1 VFEKPTRCGFR
12 SGDGPRREDDPDEA
26 IAHELATY
34 TEQIPDRVS
43 CPATPSW
50 RSRARRCCAVAAKLF
65 GVQDHVVI
73 EVAGEESRSE
83 DRDPSRLTREDEITT
98 TVHYVKFTLSPQQ
111 QEAFAEGPVRI
122 RVDHPAY
129 RAEVEL
135 GPDARRELAGD
146 LASTA

>member
-1 VFEKPTRCGFR
+1 M
-12 SGDGPRREDDPDEA
+12 
-26 IAHELATY
+26 
-34 TEQIPDRVS
+34 
-43 CPATPSW
+43 
-50 RSRARRCCAVAAKLF
+50 AAKLVC
-65 GVQDHVVI
+65 VQDPVVI